1 MANNFGIENL
11 KLLIKFPLSL
21 TKELTEDFADGK
33 LSFGEQLGLI
43 TQIIQ
48 AAGIVKAWPEIK
60 KELADLT
67 AAEKKE
73 LRTWVVS
80 QFSLDVSVK
89 NAAIDK
95 LVKSS
100 LAFAVAGWE
109 LVEGWKN
116 INKLL

>member
-1 MANNFGIENL
+1 MANKFGIENL

-33 LSFGEQLGLI
+33 LSFGEQFWLI
-43 TQIIQ
+43 NQIIQ
-48 AAGIVKAWPEIK
+48 AAGIVKAWPIIK

-73 LRTWVVS
+73 LRAWVMV
-80 QFSLDVSVK
+80 QFNINVTVK
-89 NAAIDK
+89 NADIDK

-100 LAFAVAGWE
+100 LAFAVAGCE
-109 LVEGWKN
+109 MVEGWKSL
-116 INKLL
+116 K